1 MGTIASNLH
10 LIIVLTLIVVVL
22 LYVMYTIIKIVKRRT
37 RVRNANRE
45 ISLLKMDLLSK
56 QAHLENLIGDAVDW
70 TDKDLK
76 VFEDALE
83 DTKILKS
90 KLDKGMDIA
99 DVKTKKLELGSETMD
114 LFETMEKIRGYESR
128 MFGPDPR
135 EKEGS

>member
-1 MGTIASNLH
+1 MGNIASNLH
-10 LIIVLTLIVVVL
+10 LIIILILVVVVI
-22 LYVMYTIIKIVKRRT
+22 LYTLYTIVKIVKRKT
-37 RVRNANRE
+37 RIRNANRE

-56 QAHLENLIGDAVDW
+56 QAHLENLIGDAVEW

-76 VFEDALE
+76 VYE
-83 DTKILKS
+83 DTLDDSKVLKS

-135 EKEGS
+135 KGGDE